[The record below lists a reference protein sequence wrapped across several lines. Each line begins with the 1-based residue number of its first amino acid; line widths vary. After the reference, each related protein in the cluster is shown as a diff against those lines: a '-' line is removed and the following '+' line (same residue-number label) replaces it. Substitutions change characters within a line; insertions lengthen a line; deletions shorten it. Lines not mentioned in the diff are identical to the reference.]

1 MSEEKISLTMTTT
14 STAGKTATKSIT
26 DINDN
31 ASDGELLTFA
41 SAFNNLTTN
50 TLGTVAKVT
59 KRELDDTPAVNPIVS
74 VAAEPDV
81 TSVYTVT
88 GSGTT
93 YTVNVNLSGFA
104 NIDDPLDN
112 KMVKITLANGVY
124 GEIYNGR
131 YQAACTANPE
141 EAPGNSGWIGALV
154 WLGREED
161 GEGQDTFV
169 YVCPV
174 AWNKN
179 SIESGTITNLVVTF
193 PATTVGST
201 TYAAWTITFTFN

>member
-1 MSEEKISLTMTTT
+1 MSDSISLSVDYTT
-14 STAGKTATKSIT
+14 SNRKTASRTIT
-26 DINDN
+26 NVSESATD
-31 ASDGELLTFA
+31 SELNSFVTDLYG
-41 SAFNNLTTN
+41 LTTN
-50 TLGTVAKVT
+50 SVGTVIRIAKRKIDETVPPT
-59 KRELDDTPAVNPIVS
+59 NPIVS

-88 GSGTT
+88 GSGTN
-93 YTVNVNLSGFA
+93 YTVNVNLSGFV

-131 YQAACTANPE
+131 YQATCTANPE